1 MDLILHTVIVLNV
14 FHHLAMLPGHEA
26 SFKNH
31 KNGFFNDPMKDQ
43 KKHLRILMSTIN
55 ETVIIQRQDTE
66 VEICDAVTLQFSTSV
81 EVRVLIP
88 SVVRLSLV
96 TTFPG

>member
-1 MDLILHTVIVLNV
+1 
-14 FHHLAMLPGHEA
+14 MLPGHVT

-43 KKHLRILMSTIN
+43 NKHLRILMTMIN
-55 ETVIIQRQDTE
+55 ETLIIQGQDTE

-81 EVRVLIP
+81 EVRPGNV
-88 SVVRLSLV
+88 SVSVSPFGKV
-96 TTFPG
+96 TENRAKDFDETWYEVKG